1 MKPRLHLRI
10 YTHQIIEISYL
21 QYDFDIIVA
30 RLEVRFDIFHKWYII
45 MKWNNYSMPCV
56 QENICVIQV
65 LFIGNYWI
73 LPHWTNKLCTN
84 VLFCVTAV

>member
-21 QYDFDIIVA
+21 QYDFDIIV
-30 RLEVRFDIFHKWYII
+30 RFDIFHKWYTS
-45 MKWNNYSMPCV
+45 MKWNNYSMPCL

-73 LPHWTNKLCTN
+73 LPHWTNKLYTN

>member
-1 MKPRLHLRI
+1 MISRLQLLI
-10 YTHQIIEISYL
+10 YAYQIIEIPYL
-21 QYDFDIIVA
+21 QYDFDVIVA
-30 RLEVRFDIFHKWYII
+30 RLEVRFDTFHKWYTS
-45 MKWNNYSMPCV
+45 MQWNNYNRPCL

>member
-1 MKPRLHLRI
+1 MNPRLHLLI
-10 YTHQIIEISYL
+10 YAYQIIEISYL

-30 RLEVRFDIFHKWYII
+30 RLEVRFDILHKWFTT
-45 MKWNNYSMPCV
+45 MRWNNYSRPCL

>member
-1 MKPRLHLRI
+1 MKARLHLRI

-30 RLEVRFDIFHKWYII
+30 VRFDIFHKWYTS
-45 MKWNNYSMPCV
+45 MKWNNYSMPCL

>member
-30 RLEVRFDIFHKWYII
+30 RLEFRKLYII